1 MKHLYVIFLF
11 CFFVCLFLWQLIF
24 KEQLSPKKLGFLNVI
39 ELVGALSD
47 ILRVEFRER
56 EQDLLVF
63 DADVKPLAS
72 GELYYSMMQTWR
84 LLISLK
90 RNGFL
95 LSGTME
101 QCWRSRAPFSSKVGK
116 TVLIITGWQM
126 LQPTAFTS
134 GLRGDFSGS
143 KMHLDSCLRALA
155 ASFLGWVNNGLDSGH
170 SSQTQHCPNCGVR
183 MASSWIP
190 CLHTVFQWR
199 EHHSLFVYF
208 WLHSLF
214 VAVVMKEYFPV
225 IIIHFRTLS

>member
-84 LLISLK
+84 LLISVRTK
-90 RNGFL
+90 
-95 LSGTME
+95 
-101 QCWRSRAPFSSKVGK
+101 KK
-116 TVLIITGWQM
+116 
-126 LQPTAFTS
+126 
-134 GLRGDFSGS
+134 
-143 KMHLDSCLRALA
+143 K
-155 ASFLGWVNNGLDSGH
+155 ASF
-170 SSQTQHCPNCGVR
+170 R
-183 MASSWIP
+183 
-190 CLHTVFQWR
+190 
-199 EHHSLFVYF
+199 
-208 WLHSLF
+208 
-214 VAVVMKEYFPV
+214 
-225 IIIHFRTLS
+225 